1 MLSLMRFNIF
11 LVFLFIFLYL
21 ILNII
26 LSIRKNNK
34 VLLKYQINMG
44 FFLSLLLIIALTM
57 FPTSI
62 DFKQEIN
69 YNIVPFKI
77 ITAHIQEGVTFSSIF
92 NIAGNII
99 LFIPLGFFGYIKY
112 KQNIFNTLF
121 LCLFTTLFAEFIQ
134 LFIPARLSDVDDLV
148 LNFLGGVIGMLLSY
162 LISYTIYPKRIKVE
176 D

>member
-21 ILNII
+21 ILN
-26 LSIRKNNK
+26 
-34 VLLKYQINMG
+34 KYGI
-44 FFLSLLLIIALTM
+44 FLSLLLIIALTM

-112 KQNIFNTLF
+112 NQ
-121 LCLFTTLFAEFIQ
+121 
-134 LFIPARLSDVDDLV
+134 
-148 LNFLGGVIGMLLSY
+148 
-162 LISYTIYPKRIKVE
+162 IS
-176 D
+176 